1 MIGPRVTVRPVTDD
15 DREPMFLAASD
26 PEIWALHPDRSRYT
40 RDGFNVYFDG
50 ALESGSAFAFI
61 ENESGRVIGSSRYYG
76 HDADRS
82 EIEIGW
88 TFLAR
93 EFWGGSYNL
102 EIKTL
107 MLKHAFQYVD
117 TVVFWVGEDNTRSRR
132 AVEKIGGVLR
142 DGTFRRGAAGDAP
155 HVIYEINAAS
165 WRETD

>member
-1 MIGPRVTVRPVTDD
+1 MVGPRITVRPVSDE
-15 DREPMFLAASD
+15 DRASMFEAASD
-26 PEIWALHPDRSRYT
+26 PEIWVQHPDRLRYT
-40 RDGFNVYFDG
+40 EEGFGAYFNG
-50 ALESGSAFAFI
+50 ALESGSAFAFV

-76 HDADRS
+76 HDEEKR

-107 MLKHAFQYVD
+107 MLKHAFLYVD

-132 AVEKIGGVLR
+132 AMEKIGGVLR
-142 DGTFRRGAAGDAP
+142 EGIYKRDAAGDAA
-155 HVIYEINAAS
+155 HVIYEIS
-165 WRETD
+165 REDWSARS